1 MARSLFKSQI
11 VKYHRYLYTHME
23 QTSIAVSKES
33 KDRWEEFK
41 NHKHESFEAMI
52 NRVLRSQSEEDAEL
66 LTDADILEIEQSIK
80 DIKKGKFKTL
90 EQMKTKYGL

>member
-1 MARSLFKSQI
+1 MCLC
-11 VKYHRYLYTHME
+11 VYME

-33 KDRWEEFK
+33 KAKWEEFK
-41 NHKHESFEAMI
+41 NHKQESFEAMI
-52 NRVLRSQSEEDAEL
+52 NRVLKSQAEEDAEL

-90 EQMKTKYGL
+90 KQMKAKYGL